1 MPPSVETV
9 PVPSRGDAADD
20 AAIWIHPDALE
31 RSLVL
36 ATDKRSGIL
45 VYDLAG
51 GQRQYLP
58 EGNFN
63 NVDLRTGAWGRDD
76 LTIAVA
82 SGRQPAELVV
92 FELDHASGGLRLVG
106 RNEQSGGSGWR
117 PVDDRKAPQ
126 ASNESALDAAR
137 GTPAGPV
144 TNIQTAPVGGGGS
157 GP

>member
-92 FELDHASGGLRLVG
+92 SNSTTRAVVC
-106 RNEQSGGSGWR
+106 GS
-117 PVDDRKAPQ
+117 
-126 ASNESALDAAR
+126 
-137 GTPAGPV
+137 
-144 TNIQTAPVGGGGS
+144 
-157 GP
+157 